1 MRRGTLSDLPP
12 PPSARSRGPRVVTLG
27 GGHGQAALLAAL
39 AQLDVSLTAVV
50 SVADDG
56 GCSGKLRAELG
67 MPPPGDLRRCLS
79 SLASRRDLAARF
91 EERLS
96 GEEVGRCVGNLVI
109 AEMYRDL
116 GSLQLA
122 VDWSAALL
130 DCRGRVI
137 AAADQPGV
145 LKVYDL
151 EWGPL
156 TGESAIEAKSAT
168 PLVARVEGP
177 TVASAAAKRA
187 VFEAEF
193 VFIGPGSFVGSTLA
207 VITTGDLA
215 TALASSPARRV
226 LVKNLSHETSQTGVS
241 SAIGLDDHERVLR
254 DHLTIMSGGEVVA
267 FDVLAHTSRGQRVVP
282 REGGAM
288 AFAAPLVTDDGHHHD
303 PDKVAAAL
311 ETLFGFRRRPAA
323 PANVDPG
330 PEAHALF
337 EAALERARARL
348 RSA

>member
-1 MRRGTLSDLPP
+1 M
-12 PPSARSRGPRVVTLG
+12 VTLG

-39 AQLDVSLTAVV
+39 GQLDVSLSAIV

-67 MPPPGDLRRCLS
+67 MPPPGDLRRCLA

-96 GEEVGRCVGNLVI
+96 GEEEGRCVGNLVI

-130 DCRGRVI
+130 DCRGRVF
-137 AAADQPGV
+137 AAADKPGV

-151 EWGPL
+151 EWGPIS
-156 TGESAIEAKSAT
+156 GESAIEAKSSS

-177 TVASAAAKRA
+177 TVASAGAKHA
-187 VFEAEF
+187 LHQAEF
-193 VFIGPGSFVGSTLA
+193 IFMGPGSFVGSTLA
-207 VITTGDLA
+207 VLTTGDLA
-215 TALASSPARRV
+215 AAVAGSPGRRV
-226 LVKNLSHETSQTGVS
+226 LVKNLAHEGS
-241 SAIGLDDHERVLR
+241 SSIGLDDQERVLR
-254 DHLTIMSGGEVVA
+254 DHLIILSGGETVVL
-267 FDVLAHTSRGQRVVP
+267 DVLAHTARGQRMRR
-282 REGGAM
+282 REDGSI
-288 AFAAPLVTDDGHHHD
+288 AFAAPLSASPPEPSTRHD
-303 PDKVAAAL
+303 PDKVATAL
-311 ETLFGFRRRPAA
+311 VDLFGFARRPA
-323 PANVDPG
+323 PPPPLDPG
-330 PEAHALF
+330 PEARAVF

>member
-1 MRRGTLSDLPP
+1 M
-12 PPSARSRGPRVVTLG
+12 VTLG

-39 AQLDVSLTAVV
+39 GQLDLSLTAIV

-67 MPPPGDLRRCLS
+67 MPPPGDLRRCLAA
-79 SLASRRDLAARF
+79 LASRRDLAARF

-96 GEEVGRCVGNLVI
+96 GEEEGRCVGNLVI

-130 DCRGRVI
+130 DCRGRVL

-151 EWGPL
+151 EFGPL
-156 TGESAIEAKSAT
+156 SGESAIEAKSNS

-177 TVASAAAKRA
+177 TVASARAKRA
-187 VFEAEF
+187 IHDAQF
-193 VFIGPGSFVGSTLA
+193 VLMGPGSFVGSTLA
-207 VITTGDLA
+207 VLTTGDI
-215 TALASSPARRV
+215 ASAVASARGRRIY
-226 LVKNLSHETSQTGVS
+226 VKNLREEATSS
-241 SAIGLDDHERVLR
+241 IGLDDQERVLR
-254 DHLTIMSGGEVVA
+254 DHLTILSGGETVA
-267 FDVLAHTSRGQRVVP
+267 CDLLSHAEDGPWSSP
-282 REGGAM
+282 RDDGSVE
-288 AFAAPLVTDDGHHHD
+288 FAAPIRSSCSTQHD

-311 ETLFGFRRRPAA
+311 EVLFGFRRRPAPL
-323 PANVDPG
+323 PALDPG
-330 PEAHALF
+330 PEARALF

-348 RSA
+348 RSSSA

>member
-12 PPSARSRGPRVVTLG
+12 PPSARSRGPRVVTVG

-39 AQLDVSLTAVV
+39 AQLDVSLTAIV

-56 GCSGKLRAELG
+56 GCSGKLREELG
-67 MPPPGDLRRCLS
+67 MPPPGDLRRCLT
-79 SLASRRDLAARF
+79 SLASRRDLAGRF

-96 GEEVGRCVGNLVI
+96 GEEVGRCIGNLVI

-130 DCRGRVI
+130 DCRGRVL

-156 TGESAIEAKSAT
+156 TGESAIEAKSST

-177 TVASAAAKRA
+177 AVASSAAKRA

-193 VFIGPGSFVGSTLA
+193 IFIGPGSFVGSTLA
-207 VITTGDLA
+207 VVTTGDLA
-215 TALASSPARRV
+215 AAIAASPARRV
-226 LVKNLSHETSQTGVS
+226 LVKNLAQESSKSGAR

-254 DHLTIMSGGEVVA
+254 DHLTIMSGGEAVN
-267 FDVLAHTSRGQRVVP
+267 FDVLSHTVRGQRSIP
-282 REGGAM
+282 MEGGAM
-288 AFAAPLVTDDGHHHD
+288 AFAAPLVAEGGQHHD

-311 ETLFGFRRRPAA
+311 ESLFGFRRRPSPLDAI
-323 PANVDPG
+323 DPG
-330 PEAHALF
+330 PEARAMF
-337 EAALERARARL
+337 DAALQRARARL
-348 RSA
+348 RSL